1 MKAGA
6 SGASGAEQEGK
17 PVVQVVRGEE
27 LAEEDAPPDS
37 DLRAWVRAGL
47 AAAGGGT
54 RLRRLEIAL
63 LDEAE
68 MARLNAR
75 HRGRDGPTNVLSF
88 PCEHPQ
94 SPQEGAWPTESPAL
108 LALCPAV
115 IGAEAAALQA
125 PPREHWAHMVVHG
138 VLHLCGLHH
147 QDPAQTAAMQRA
159 ETAAMR
165 ALRLADPWGRG

>member
-1 MKAGA
+1 M
-6 SGASGAEQEGK
+6 
-17 PVVQVVRGEE
+17 VQVVRGEE

-47 AAAGGGT
+47 AAAPGAET
-54 RLRRLEIAL
+54 RLRALEIAL

-88 PCEHPQ
+88 PCEGERP
-94 SPQEGAWPTESPAL
+94 PRDGAWPTELPAM

-115 IGAEAAALQA
+115 IGAEATALHA

-147 QDPAQTAAMQRA
+147 RDPAQTAAMRRA
-159 ETAAMR
+159 ETAALR

>member
-1 MKAGA
+1 M
-6 SGASGAEQEGK
+6 
-17 PVVQVVRGEE
+17 VQVVRGEE

-47 AAAGGGT
+47 AAAGCAGT
-54 RLRRLEIAL
+54 GLRALEIAL
-63 LDEAE
+63 LDEAG

-88 PCEHPQ
+88 PCEEGQPPQ
-94 SPQEGAWPTESPAL
+94 NGAWPTESPAM

-115 IGAEAAALQA
+115 IGAEAAALNA

-159 ETAAMR
+159 ETAALR
-165 ALRLADPWGRG
+165 ALRLPDPWGQG